1 MEENEMKNVDIG
13 IIGALSDE
21 VAELI
26 SRLEGHSVER
36 LGSIDFHLGELEGKS
51 VVIAK
56 CGVGKVFAAI
66 CAEAMIIGYSPRLI
80 VNTGVGGALAKGL
93 SVTDTVI
100 ADKLVQHDMDTSPI
114 GDPIGLISGINK
126 VWFETDGRAVE
137 ILLSAAKRLGL
148 RAISASIASGDK
160 FIADRA
166 DKEKIVTNFGAS
178 VCEMEGAAIAHTAF
192 VNGTPF
198 VVIRAISDSADEG
211 SSMDYMTFM
220 PIAAKNSAALTLEL
234 VREY

>member
-1 MEENEMKNVDIG
+1 MKEFDIG
-13 IIGALSDE
+13 IIGALEDE

-26 SRLEGHSVER
+26 SKLEGHEVVK
-36 LGSIDFHLGELEGKS
+36 LGSVDFHTGKIFDKS
-51 VVIAK
+51 VVVAK

-66 CAEAMIIGYSPRLI
+66 CAEAMIIGFAPKLI
-80 VNTGVGGALAKGL
+80 VNTGVGGALVKGL

-114 GDPIGLISGINK
+114 GDPVGLISGINK
-126 VWFETDGRAVE
+126 IWFETDERARE
-137 ILLSAAKRLGL
+137 ILVCAAERLGL
-148 RAISASIASGDK
+148 RVKIASVASGDQ
-160 FIADRA
+160 FIANKA
-166 DKEKIVTNFGAS
+166 DKDKITESFGAS

-192 VNGTPF
+192 VNSTPF
-198 VVIRAISDSADEG
+198 IVIRAISDSADEG

-234 VREY
+234 VKNY